1 MFFNY
6 KVNFKEINLIL
17 MFSND
22 LKNVMKTKFNLSD
35 SIINSSKHY
44 KIPNFVFKSRSEK
57 LHNKAYTPIFKNKVI
72 SLRSYLNDKSKE
84 LKNISKTQYFERKR
98 ERMNKMLNNIQIEKI
113 DLLINRAYHK
123 INDNIRE
130 YNKDLCL
137 PRKENK
143 LQLDYLPLVQ
153 RQKIIEHVMNQ
164 TKKYLPFINK
174 KYEFM
179 KYGYKEV
186 KQKISDEEKK
196 NKQINWSHNFIQQKK
211 LEDFQKIYRIKYLNT
226 EQTTTKD
233 KFKDE
238 LTQKDFDYPKSNKK
252 QTLISKNRTLRSIKN
267 NQTINSSQISNL
279 ENKSIEAKNNNKNE

>member
-1 MFFNY
+1 
-6 KVNFKEINLIL
+6 

-22 LKNVMKTKFNLSD
+22 LKDEMKKKFNLSD
-35 SIINSSKHY
+35 SIINSSRHY
-44 KIPNFVFKSRSEK
+44 KIPRFVYRAKSIKHQKKNFNF
-57 LHNKAYTPIFKNKVI
+57 FGKNKIVP
-72 SLRSYLNDKSKE
+72 LRNYLNDKSVE
-84 LKNISKTQYFERKR
+84 LNKLSKTQYFERKR
-98 ERMNKMLNNIQIEKI
+98 ENMNKLLSQIQREKI
-113 DLLINRAYHK
+113 DLLINRAYHN

-130 YNKDLCL
+130 YNTSISIPK
-137 PRKENK
+137 REYKMK
-143 LQLDYLPLVQ
+143 LDYLPLVQ
-153 RQKIIEHVMNQ
+153 KEIIIDHVMNRTQ
-164 TKKYLPFINK
+164 KYLPLINK

-186 KQKISDEEKK
+186 KQKNFNEEKK

-252 QTLISKNRTLRSIKN
+252 QTLISKNRTLSSIKN

>member
-1 MFFNY
+1 
-6 KVNFKEINLIL
+6 

>member
-1 MFFNY
+1 M
-6 KVNFKEINLIL
+6 
-17 MFSND
+17 
-22 LKNVMKTKFNLSD
+22 
-35 SIINSSKHY
+35 
-44 KIPNFVFKSRSEK
+44 
-57 LHNKAYTPIFKNKVI
+57 
-72 SLRSYLNDKSKE
+72 
-84 LKNISKTQYFERKR
+84 
-98 ERMNKMLNNIQIEKI
+98 
-113 DLLINRAYHK
+113 NRAQK
-123 INDNIRE
+123 
-130 YNKDLCL
+130 
-137 PRKENK
+137 
-143 LQLDYLPLVQ
+143 YLPL
-153 RQKIIEHVMNQ
+153 
-164 TKKYLPFINK
+164 INK

-252 QTLISKNRTLRSIKN
+252 QTLISKNRTLSSIKN

>member
-1 MFFNY
+1 
-6 KVNFKEINLIL
+6 

-153 RQKIIEHVMNQ
+153 RQKIIEYVMNQ

-179 KYGYKEV
+179 KYGNKEH
-186 KQKISDEEKK
+186 KPKINDEEKK
-196 NKQINWSHNFIQQKK
+196 NRQLHWSRNFLEQKK
-211 LEDFQKIYRIKYLNT
+211 LEEYRKIYKVKYLHSEERQNNI
-226 EQTTTKD
+226 

-238 LTQKDFDYPKSNKK
+238 FIQKDSGGIENDRYIYSIANNRNSAQSSFKKSPTLNNSMISFSENQSINPKKK
-252 QTLISKNRTLRSIKN
+252 FK
-267 NQTINSSQISNL
+267 
-279 ENKSIEAKNNNKNE
+279 